1 MILTPNL
8 FPFPMRALSLL
19 MFLMLAV
26 ICSLPAAAGEKI
38 TVAGTDYPNAEMT
51 DLSRD
56 GIIYK
61 AEDGTYVT
69 LPWVDVSAAQLS
81 AVKAKFAGALE
92 NALYD
97 AHYVKGTVF
106 QVSPDGVIIQIDLDE
121 GYTGPEFK
129 NGARVL
135 TNGLVIVKDL
145 PTNIPQGEGAAIEI
159 TAHKRQ
165 TYTYDLGVAAKEIP
179 LLTMAK
185 PLWGQEQEWKN
196 TEGQSMHAK
205 LVAVKE
211 GKGMFEKGGKRFVYD
226 LANLDDEGRKR
237 AAEIAEKLAG
247 FPLP

>member
-1 MILTPNL
+1 MRIPLLLLPGFFCVISVLTPV
-8 FPFPMRALSLL
+8 R
-19 MFLMLAV
+19 
-26 ICSLPAAAGEKI
+26 AGERI
-38 TVAGTDYPNAEMT
+38 TVAGTDYPNAEVT
-51 DLSRD
+51 DVSRD
-56 GIIYK
+56 GVIYK
-61 AEDGTYVT
+61 VENGTFVT
-69 LPWVDVSAAQLS
+69 LPWADTTAAQLS
-81 AVKAKFAGALE
+81 AVRAKFPGAME

-97 AHYVKGTVF
+97 AHYVKGSVF
-106 QVSPDGVIIQIDLDE
+106 QVNADGVVIQIDLDE
-121 GYTGPEFK
+121 GDTGPEFK

-145 PTNIPQGEGAAIEI
+145 PTNIPQGEGAPIEI

-165 TYTYDLGVAAKEIP
+165 TYTYDMGIAAKEIP

-196 TEGQSMHAK
+196 TEGQSIYAK
-205 LVAVKE
+205 LVAVK
-211 GKGMFEKGGKRFVYD
+211 GDKVMFEKGGKRFVYD

>member
-1 MILTPNL
+1 
-8 FPFPMRALSLL
+8 MR
-19 MFLMLAV
+19 F
-26 ICSLPAAAGEKI
+26 LPALPLFLLLFVLSSPPVLAGEKI
-38 TVAGTDYPNAEMT
+38 TVAGTDYPNAEMA
-51 DLSRD
+51 DVSRD
-56 GIIYK
+56 GVIYK
-61 AEDGTYVT
+61 AEDGSHVT
-69 LPWVDVSAAQLS
+69 LLWADTSAPQLS

-106 QVSPDGVIIQIDLDE
+106 QVTPDGVIIQIDLE
-121 GYTGPEFK
+121 EEHTGPEFK

-145 PTNIPQGEGAAIEI
+145 PTNIPQGEGAPIEI
-159 TAHKRQ
+159 VAHKRQ
-165 TYTYDLGVAAKEIP
+165 SYTYDLAIAAKEIP

-196 TEGQSMHAK
+196 TDGQSMYAK

-211 GKGMFEKGGKRFVYD
+211 DKGMFEKGGKRFIYD

-237 AAEIAEKLAG
+237 AAGIAEKLAG

>member
-1 MILTPNL
+1 MRISAALTLPLVLL
-8 FPFPMRALSLL
+8 FFT
-19 MFLMLAV
+19 
-26 ICSLPAAAGEKI
+26 LPAPAGEKI
-38 TVAGTDYPNAEMT
+38 TVAGTDYPNAELT
-51 DLSRD
+51 DVSRD
-56 GIIYK
+56 GIIFK
-61 AEDGTYVT
+61 VEDGSYVT
-69 LPWVDVSAAQLS
+69 LPWADTSAAQLS
-81 AVKAKFAGALE
+81 AVRAKFAGALE

-106 QVSPDGVIIQIDLDE
+106 QVSPDGVIIQIDLEE
-121 GYTGPEFK
+121 GYTGPEFR

-135 TNGLVIVKDL
+135 TSGLVIVKDL
-145 PTNIPQGEGAAIEI
+145 PTNLPQGEGAAIEI

-205 LVAVKE
+205 LVAVKDD
-211 GKGMFEKGGKRFVYD
+211 KGMFEKGGKRFVYD

>member
-1 MILTPNL
+1 
-8 FPFPMRALSLL
+8 MRISSAFSLL
-19 MFLMLAV
+19 VLLV
-26 ICSLPAAAGEKI
+26 LVSLPAESAEKI
-38 TVAGTDYPNAEMT
+38 TVAGSDYPNAEMT
-51 DLSRD
+51 DVSRD
-56 GIIYK
+56 GIIFK
-61 AEDGTYVT
+61 AEDGSYVT
-69 LPWVDVSAAQLS
+69 LPWADVTAAQLS

-106 QVSPDGVIIQIDLDE
+106 QVSPDGVIIQIDLEE
-121 GYTGPEFK
+121 GYAGPEFK

-145 PTNIPQGEGAAIEI
+145 PTNLPQGEGAAIEI

-165 TYTYDLGVAAKEIP
+165 TYTYDMGIAAKEIP

-196 TEGQSMHAK
+196 TDGQSMHAK
-205 LVAVKE
+205 LVAVKDD
-211 GKGMFEKGGKRFVYD
+211 KGMFEKGGKRFVYD

>member
-1 MILTPNL
+1 MILLMRHSAFFAL
-8 FPFPMRALSLL
+8 FIACGF
-19 MFLMLAV
+19 
-26 ICSLPAAAGEKI
+26 CSLTGSAAEKI
-38 TVAGTDYPNAEMT
+38 SVGGTDYPNAELT
-51 DLSRD
+51 DVSRD
-56 GIIYK
+56 GIIFK
-61 AEDGTYVT
+61 IEDGSYVT
-69 LPWVDVSAAQLS
+69 LPWADTTAAQLS
-81 AVKAKFAGALE
+81 TVKAKLPEALG

-106 QVSPDGVIIQIDLDE
+106 QITPDGVIIQIDLLE
-121 GYTGPEFK
+121 GYSGPEFK

-135 TNGLVIVKDL
+135 TSGLVIVKDL

-165 TYTYDLGVAAKEIP
+165 TYTYNLSIAAKEIP
-179 LLTMAK
+179 LLTVAK

-196 TEGQSMHAK
+196 TDGQAMYAR

-211 GKGMFEKGGKRFVYD
+211 KKGMFEKGGKRFIYD
-226 LANLDDEGRKR
+226 LSSLDEDGRKR

>member
-1 MILTPNL
+1 MLL
-8 FPFPMRALSLL
+8 AL
-19 MFLMLAV
+19 V
-26 ICSLPAAAGEKI
+26 SLPAESAEKI
-38 TVAGTDYPNAEMT
+38 TVAGSDYPNAEMT
-51 DLSRD
+51 DVSRD

-61 AEDGTYVT
+61 AEDGSYVT
-69 LPWVDVSAAQLS
+69 LPWADVTAAQLS
-81 AVKAKFAGALE
+81 AVKVKFAGALE

-97 AHYVKGTVF
+97 AHYIKGTVF
-106 QVSPDGVIIQIDLDE
+106 QVSPDGVIIQIDLE
-121 GYTGPEFK
+121 EEYTGPEFK

-135 TNGLVIVKDL
+135 ANGLIIVKDL
-145 PTNIPQGEGAAIEI
+145 PTNIPQGEGAPIEI

-165 TYTYDLGVAAKEIP
+165 TYTYDLAIAAKEIP
-179 LLTMAK
+179 LLTIAK

-205 LVAVKE
+205 LVAVK
-211 GKGMFEKGGKRFVYD
+211 GDKGMFEKGGKRFVYD

>member
-1 MILTPNL
+1 
-8 FPFPMRALSLL
+8 MRISATLSLIL
-19 MFLMLAV
+19 SFLLFTF
-26 ICSLPAAAGEKI
+26 PAPAGEKI
-38 TVAGTDYPNAEMT
+38 TVGGTDYPNAEMT
-51 DLSRD
+51 EVSRD
-56 GIIYK
+56 GIIFK
-61 AEDGTYVT
+61 AEDGSYVT
-69 LPWVDVSAAQLS
+69 LLWADVSAAQLS
-81 AVKAKFAGALE
+81 AVKVKFAGALE

-106 QVSPDGVIIQIDLDE
+106 QVSPDGVVIQIDLDE
-121 GYTGPEFK
+121 EDTGPEFK

-145 PTNIPQGEGAAIEI
+145 PTNLPQSEGASIEI

-165 TYTYDLGVAAKEIP
+165 TYTYDMGIAAKEIP

-196 TEGQSMHAK
+196 TEGQSMYAK
-205 LVAVKE
+205 LVAVKDD
-211 GKGMFEKGGKRFVYD
+211 KGMFEKGGKRFVYD

>member
-1 MILTPNL
+1 
-8 FPFPMRALSLL
+8 MRIFSALSLL
-19 MFLMLAV
+19 VLLVFL
-26 ICSLPAAAGEKI
+26 SFPAESAEKI
-38 TVAGTDYPNAEMT
+38 TVAGSDYPNAEMT
-51 DLSRD
+51 DVSRD

-61 AEDGTYVT
+61 AEDGSYVT
-69 LPWVDVSAAQLS
+69 LPWADVSTAQLS
-81 AVKAKFAGALE
+81 VVKTKFAGALE

-97 AHYVKGTVF
+97 AHYIKGTVF
-106 QVSPDGVIIQIDLDE
+106 QVSPDGVIIQIDLAE

-145 PTNIPQGEGAAIEI
+145 PTNIPQGEGAPIEI

-179 LLTMAK
+179 LLTMAR

-211 GKGMFEKGGKRFVYD
+211 DKGMFEKGGKRFVYD

-237 AAEIAEKLAG
+237 AAEIAEKLVG